1 MFTFSHNFPSVKTT
15 YPRVNTTDPIG
26 SHELRPKIPRLRP
39 KIPVLKPQIPVKH
52 YLNKMTWSYL
62 YHFKVGRI
70 IALICISLTL
80 YGGGCVFI
88 VLISQLL
95 GSLVGNAGGI
105 SFGST
110 NFKSHSFYVCTFL
123 QVYICTC
130 ASGWWWLLSS

>member
-1 MFTFSHNFPSVKTT
+1 
-15 YPRVNTTDPIG
+15 
-26 SHELRPKIPRLRP
+26 
-39 KIPVLKPQIPVKH
+39 
-52 YLNKMTWSYL
+52 MTWSYL
-62 YHFKVGRI
+62 NHFKVGRI

-105 SFGST
+105 SFGSS

-130 ASGWWWLLSS
+130 ASGW